1 VKCTH
6 GATVGQLDDDSL
18 FYLRSRGI
26 DAESARSLLIYGFA
40 NDIIGR
46 VAVPE
51 MRTRIEHLVLD
62 RLPQGEQIKEL
73 L

>member
-1 VKCTH
+1 
-6 GATVGQLDDDSL
+6 
-18 FYLRSRGI
+18 LRSRGI

-46 VAVPE
+46 VEVPE
-51 MRTRIEHLVLD
+51 MRARIEHLVLD